1 MLSIIN
7 TENRNEDKL
16 MKNDIVY
23 TNARQR
29 SSNTLYSY
37 KT

>member
-16 MKNDIVY
+16 MKNDI
-23 TNARQR
+23 N
-29 SSNTLYSY
+29 SNTLHSY